1 MRLEDALP
9 ALRAGRQVT
18 LYGEPPTDI
27 TLAEILSDGWEIK
40 PETMTWPEACE
51 AMFVGKKVRRQIWL
65 DYMFLR
71 APTDDIGVVPS
82 EWREATDWVVVE

>member
-27 TLAEILSDGWEIK
+27 TLAEILSDGWEIE
-40 PETMTWPEACE
+40 PQPMTWLEACE
-51 AMFVGKKVRRQIWL
+51 AMVLGKKVRRQSWL
-65 DYMFLR
+65 CNGDLLG
-71 APTDDIGVVPS
+71 APLERVPPV
-82 EWREATDWVVVE
+82 WREATDWVVVE